1 MWLSCELCTCKM
13 AERIVHV
20 WGERAED
27 DITMLPKEWEARVA
41 DDSRVF
47 FLK

>member
-1 MWLSCELCTCKM
+1 M
-13 AERIVHV
+13 AERMVHV
-20 WGERAED
+20 WGEKAED

-41 DDSRVF
+41 DDNRVF